1 MKEKIRIESPEGYLT
16 RAAGFFRKDGSF
28 RLALVSLLTVL
39 VTAFMSYTLLIVY
52 GHGNPDAITEGM
64 SAYTAGDWALACG
77 RWATRYMNAAAG
89 NVIMPPVW
97 VTLYMLCVFVSVMLL
112 VKLWKL
118 RSALAVCLISV
129 LMAVNPTV
137 IEQSLLQYMFM
148 AWGISNLLGT
158 TFVYLCC
165 APGGRPWVRI
175 TAAALCTA
183 VAFGLYQAVIGYIC
197 MCFCLTLILSLSRG
211 TDMRGALRLVLR
223 VLIAGVC
230 GALLYFII
238 LRVEFARYGVEQSSR
253 VEDFSLAA
261 IFSSLS
267 YSVPDAYVTF
277 FEYFGESV
285 LRRGTCYILLAA
297 LFAVFLT
304 LSLITLFRRRQYANI
319 ACLLVL
325 IALVPA
331 FTNISKIVFP
341 YNTTVTIMEY
351 QNMLVVPFLFAFAEG
366 CELKLSAL
374 YNPARICTCLLCA
387 ALGWGYI
394 VSANA
399 TYKCYELSYRH
410 IGYEVSAILDDVYD
424 MPGYT
429 RGETVAFAGF
439 PDDSYLRENVGIY
452 KYAYGQYDNPVFWDG
467 MMGLQVCR
475 RNYLTEY
482 FGIDGGYIYGGQYN
496 DAVHS
501 AEFAAMPVW
510 PADGSV
516 QRINGMI
523 VVKLFD
529 DPPIFD

>member
-211 TDMRGALRLVLR
+211 TDMSGALRLVLR

-253 VEDFSLAA
+253 VEDF
-261 IFSSLS
+261 
-267 YSVPDAYVTF
+267 P
-277 FEYFGESV
+277 
-285 LRRGTCYILLAA
+285 LRRSSHPCRIPSPMH
-297 LFAVFLT
+297 T
-304 LSLITLFRRRQYANI
+304 LPSLNPSAR
-319 ACLLVL
+319 AC
-325 IALVPA
+325 
-331 FTNISKIVFP
+331 
-341 YNTTVTIMEY
+341 
-351 QNMLVVPFLFAFAEG
+351 
-366 CELKLSAL
+366 
-374 YNPARICTCLLCA
+374 CA
-387 ALGWGYI
+387 A
-394 VSANA
+394 
-399 TYKCYELSYRH
+399 EH
-410 IGYEVSAILDDVYD
+410 AISCL
-424 MPGYT
+424 P
-429 RGETVAFAGF
+429 R
-439 PDDSYLRENVGIY
+439 SLRCS
-452 KYAYGQYDNPVFWDG
+452 
-467 MMGLQVCR
+467 L
-475 RNYLTEY
+475 
-482 FGIDGGYIYGGQYN
+482 
-496 DAVHS
+496 HS
-501 AEFAAMPVW
+501 V
-510 PADGSV
+510 
-516 QRINGMI
+516 
-523 VVKLFD
+523 
-529 DPPIFD
+529 